1 MLSLPV
7 DFCVLFVSLASI
19 SFIDMDIIFKFRF
32 IFSISSLISFSCSS
46 CSFFF
51 LSSSFLTRSLLF
63 HFKSQNQTHL
73 RQKSKRILFR
83 VSGYFLSEISE
94 YLTWTGSQWL

>member
-1 MLSLPV
+1 MLSLPAE
-7 DFCVLFVSLASI
+7 FCELFVSLASI
-19 SFIDMDIIFKFRF
+19 SIIDMDISF

-63 HFKSQNQTHL
+63 RFKSQNQTHL

>member
-1 MLSLPV
+1 MLSLPAE
-7 DFCVLFVSLASI
+7 FCELFVSLASI
-19 SFIDMDIIFKFRF
+19 SFIDMDISWISF
-32 IFSISSLISFSCSS
+32 IFSISSLTSFSCSS

-63 HFKSQNQTHL
+63 RFKSQNQTHL